1 MFVEATYDEKTNVYI
16 PPKEI
21 LINDTI

>member
-1 MFVEATYDEKTNVYI
+1 MFVEATYDEKTNVYK